1 VLSGWEVQ
9 NIPENPGRYDPSAIR
24 AVFNPDGGLAGSSN
38 PSLQNGVAYLGGQS
52 VRDIPA
58 LVDRVLAQPACARF
72 IAHKLCATFLQAE
85 PTPQDEAVVANALQ
99 SGGYQIRP
107 ALAALFRLPAFR
119 SDAALRGRIR
129 QPLEV
134 LLQACAAFGV
144 RPTSIDGASYLE
156 AAGNTPFDPP
166 NVAGWPLDS
175 RWLTSPQALAR
186 VNLGLRVFGI
196 PQNSPGL
203 DAVARADD
211 PMEVALQR
219 AGIYRVSNRTRA
231 ALRQAASIG
240 GDRVARA
247 RAILAVTIASPE
259 IALT

>member
-1 VLSGWEVQ
+1 M
-9 NIPENPGRYDPSAIR
+9 
-24 AVFNPDGGLAGSSN
+24 
-38 PSLQNGVAYLGGQS
+38 
-52 VRDIPA
+52 
-58 LVDRVLAQPACARF
+58 
-72 IAHKLCATFLQAE
+72 
-85 PTPQDEAVVANALQ
+85 
-99 SGGYQIRP
+99 
-107 ALAALFRLPAFR
+107 
-119 SDAALRGRIR
+119 RGRIR

-144 RPTSIDGASYLE
+144 RPTSIEGASYLE

-166 NVAGWPLDS
+166 NVAGWPLDP

-186 VNLGLRVFGI
+186 VNLGLRAFNI
-196 PQNSPGL
+196 PQNSPGI

-211 PMEVALQR
+211 PVEVAVQR

-247 RAILAVTIASPE
+247 RAILAVVIASPE